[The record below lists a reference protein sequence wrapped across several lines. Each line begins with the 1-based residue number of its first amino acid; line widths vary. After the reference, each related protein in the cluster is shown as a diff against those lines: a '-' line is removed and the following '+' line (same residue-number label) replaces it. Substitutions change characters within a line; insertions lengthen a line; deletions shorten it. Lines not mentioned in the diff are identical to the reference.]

1 MTGGDDADTQA
12 PGELGRMDPE
22 NSACVLIG
30 VSTYTHLPDLPSVPG
45 NLAEL
50 KRLLADDSVWGLHPD
65 RIKPVR
71 DPQTVGEM
79 TDPIYDAIERATDTL
94 VVYYAGH
101 GLQTLEDEQLYLT
114 ASSSRRNRSETT
126 LAYRRLRQIL
136 ESCRDRVKRRVV
148 ILDCCHS
155 GQALDGMA
163 VSDSALADTELRT
176 KGSYVLTATARDEK
190 AVADSTKRY
199 TAFSGELI
207 KILQGGDPRRPDR
220 ELLSLDDI
228 HKLLARALELR
239 SLPQPH
245 KQDQDGVGALPFVR
259 NRASRHSPRTPEYWT
274 RRRRTWAG
282 LTLATTLVAGAA
294 GGHWLPELWRSEPG
308 RAPIPGACGEESR
321 ATLLDVSDQLDDP
334 AHDEFQGSEV
344 AGLSAL
350 SLADGS
356 GHAYAVRDEMPAQI
370 FSLSLGSPGALP
382 GELDP
387 TVTDVQGIYKAD
399 GTKFATFDGEGLAV
413 EKGGRTA
420 LVSAEKGPAIRRIR
434 LADGRQ
440 IGGDLPLPR
449 AFLPPPSGRA
459 ETTRNVE
466 SLAITPDGKHLYAGM
481 EAPLLGDE
489 DVHGRHQI
497 RIQRYRGSSG
507 GRYEPD
513 RQFGYQTEEGLY
525 LSELVAVGP
534 DHLLALER
542 GYIRGLGNGVRVY
555 EVDLRST
562 VDVTDTERLVKDD
575 GDRLAYKTLVVDL
588 AECPPGDVQT
598 HDDQRNP
605 LLDNVEG
612 MALGPAVPS
621 GGAAG
626 VPAHSRALYLISD
639 NNSRSQQTTR
649 LYALAVSL
657 KRF

>member
-1 MTGGDDADTQA
+1 MTGGDDAA
-12 PGELGRMDPE
+12 PQSQGEPGRMDPKK
-22 NSACVLIG
+22 SACVLIG
-30 VSTYTHLPDLPSVPG
+30 VSTYKHLPDLPSVPG
-45 NLAEL
+45 NLNAL

-65 RIKPVR
+65 RIKPVA
-71 DPQTVGEM
+71 DPQTVGDM

-163 VSDSALADTELRT
+163 VSDSALADTELKT

-190 AVADSTKRY
+190 AVADSTKPY

-207 KILQGGDPRRPDR
+207 KILRTGDPRHPDR

-228 HKLLARALELR
+228 HKLLVHALDLR

-245 KQDQDGVGALPFVR
+245 KQDQDGVGTLPFVR
-259 NRASRHSPRTPEYWT
+259 NRASRHPPRPPEYWT
-274 RRRRTWAG
+274 RRRRAWAG
-282 LTLATTLVAGAA
+282 LTLATTLAAGAA
-294 GGHWLPELWRSEPG
+294 GGHWAPELWRSDSG
-308 RAPIPGACGEESR
+308 GAAIPGPCGEESR
-321 ATLLDVSDQLDDP
+321 ATLLAVSDQLDEP
-334 AHDEFQGSEV
+334 GYDEFQGSEV

-350 SLADGS
+350 ALADGS
-356 GHAYAVRDEMPAQI
+356 GRAYAVRDETPAQI
-370 FSLSLGSPGALP
+370 FTLSLGSPGALP
-382 GELDP
+382 GKLDP
-387 TVTDVQGIYKAD
+387 RVTDVQGIYEPD
-399 GTKFATFDGEGLAV
+399 GSKFTTFDGEGLVV

-420 LVSAEKGPAIRRIR
+420 LVSSEKGPAIRRIR
-434 LADGRQ
+434 LSDGKQ
-440 IGGDLPLPR
+440 VGGDLPLPKT
-449 AFLPPPSGRA
+449 FYPPPDGVA
-459 ETTRNVE
+459 ESTRNVE
-466 SLAITPDGKHLYAGM
+466 SLAVTPDGKLLYAGM

-489 DVHGRHQI
+489 DVHGRHQL
-497 RIQRYRGSSG
+497 RIERYRGSSG
-507 GRYEPD
+507 GRYVPD
-513 RQFGYQTEEGLY
+513 RQIGYQTEEGLY

-534 DHLLALER
+534 DRLLALER

-555 EVDLRST
+555 EVDLRGAANLI
-562 VDVTDTERLVKDD
+562 DTDRLVKDD
-575 GDRLAYKTLVVDL
+575 SDRMAHKTLLVDL
-588 AECPPGDVQT
+588 ADCPPGDVRT
-598 HDDQRNP
+598 DDDQQNP

-612 MALGPAVPS
+612 MALGPVIPA
-621 GGAAG
+621 GGAK
-626 VPAHSRALYLISD
+626 VPAGSRALYLISD
-639 NNSRSQQTTR
+639 NNSRSEQTTR

-657 KRF
+657 RGP